1 MGQLMRS
8 HVIPKMASGK
18 IIKGQWDVTNRMVG
32 DINASHLMET
42 SMVTGPVMV
51 HTLMPTIMA
60 QITVM
65 ATLVMVTL
73 VMVTMVMVTLI
84 IPDMFIV
91 DMLLKRNIHTK
102 MTVLSLLME
111 KMAKI
116 EVMDMDTEMLL
127 SNQDMSVTNL
137 TMATQL
143 ATVTVTLVT
152 ATLVTVT
159 AMATTDITVVPITM
173 VICIINHTASMAV
186 GFTPRFMEKHHVC

>member
-1 MGQLMRS
+1 MGQLMKS
-8 HVIPKMASGK
+8 LVIPKMASGK

-42 SMVTGPVMV
+42 SMVTGRVMV

-65 ATLVMVTL
+65 ATMVMVTL

-102 MTVLSLLME
+102 MTVLSLLMG

-127 SNQDMSVTNL
+127 SNQDMSATNL
-137 TMATQL
+137 TMATQPATVTPATVTL
-143 ATVTVTLVT
+143 ATVT
-152 ATLVTVT
+152 AT
-159 AMATTDITVVPITM
+159 ATTDITVVPITM

-186 GFTPRFMEKHHVC
+186 DFTPRFMEKHHAC